1 MSHVLKTPD
10 VKQPKSGEKQL
21 NGPKSLFK
29 TNRASLL
36 CAIHTIV
43 VLHIDV
49 FDQYV

>member
-1 MSHVLKTPD
+1 MSHVLMKPD
-10 VKQPKSGEKQL
+10 VKQPKSGGKQL